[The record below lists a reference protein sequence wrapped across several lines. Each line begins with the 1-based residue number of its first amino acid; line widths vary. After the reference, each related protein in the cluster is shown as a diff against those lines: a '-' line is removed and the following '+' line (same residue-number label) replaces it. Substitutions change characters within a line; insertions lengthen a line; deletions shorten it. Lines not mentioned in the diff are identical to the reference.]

1 MAKSPIC
8 YLCNKDFGSEYFH
21 LQTGGDHVRFAD
33 FRRLPE
39 GAAGQPHG
47 IEWFCAEHLQAAAAL
62 AAEPVEH
69 ALSKLHE
76 AYGWFPPYESKPS
89 RDPEL
94 WVTAVGP
101 NSARVFTLLRQKTL
115 LPPTQ
120 ARELLTNAP
129 FKFTHGWPRYFEN
142 WRVALVE
149 AGAAVEIRFP

>member
-1 MAKSPIC
+1 MAKAPIC
-8 YLCNKDFGSEYFH
+8 HLCNKDFGSEYFH
-21 LQTGGDHVRFAD
+21 LQTGGGIVQFSD

-47 IEWFCAEHLQAAAAL
+47 LEWFCNEHLEAATAL
-62 AAEPVEH
+62 ASVPVEQ
-69 ALSKLHE
+69 AISKLQE
-76 AYGWFPPYESKPS
+76 TFGRFPPYESKPS

-101 NSARVFTLLRQKTL
+101 NSARVFSLLRQKTL
-115 LPPTQ
+115 LPPAQ

-142 WRVALVE
+142 WRAALVE
-149 AGAAVEIRFP
+149 VGAEVEIRFP